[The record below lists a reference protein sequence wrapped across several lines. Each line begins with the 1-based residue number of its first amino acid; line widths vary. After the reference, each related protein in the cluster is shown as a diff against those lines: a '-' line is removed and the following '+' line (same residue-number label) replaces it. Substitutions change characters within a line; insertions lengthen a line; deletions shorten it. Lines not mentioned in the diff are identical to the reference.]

1 MYGSESCEDPDS
13 ARSRMAYIIK
23 FCGVPMV
30 WKSQLISEICLSTA
44 HSEYVAL
51 SSAVRAVI
59 PIRETILDALKYF
72 NLPTDSEFPE
82 VYCKLFEDNQTAYL
96 LANEQRLSNN
106 TKYYNL
112 KYHWFWSHVR
122 TSTNPTGWLKVVFC
136 KSDQQQADYLT
147 KGLTRVLLENNRKQ
161 VQGW

>member
-1 MYGSESCEDPDS
+1 MYGAESCEDPDS
-13 ARSRMAYIIK
+13 AKSRMGYIIK
-23 FCGVPMV
+23 FGGVPMV

-51 SSAVRAVI
+51 TMAFKAVI
-59 PIRETILDALKYF
+59 PIRETILDALKF
-72 NLPTDSEFPE
+72 FKLPTDESPE

-112 KYHWFWSHVR
+112 KYHWFWSHVH
-122 TSTNPTGWLKVVFC
+122 TSTNPEGWLTVVFC
-136 KSDQQQADYLT
+136 KSAQQQADYLT
-147 KGLTRVLLENNRKQ
+147 KGLTRVLLENNRKL